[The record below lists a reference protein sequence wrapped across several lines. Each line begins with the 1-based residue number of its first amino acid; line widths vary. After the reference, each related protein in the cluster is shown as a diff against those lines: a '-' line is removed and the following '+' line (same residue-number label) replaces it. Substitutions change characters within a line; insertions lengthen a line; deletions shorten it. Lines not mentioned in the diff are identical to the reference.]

1 MKSSTSAA
9 CTFGNLGR
17 PRASGPGQP
26 CGPPS
31 CSWYSEL
38 SVCGVP
44 HRTSALRN
52 RLRMHDGPQ
61 KLSPSAVSCQDRKGT
76 RGVGNKAGSAGRVM
90 LPGKA
95 WCLNAKRRTLQTR
108 QPAGTD
114 LSVHGAPAWS
124 NAVESGNFG
133 GGGLGATL
141 GAIRLS
147 FQCRGRTLSGW
158 ASPWECRCPEP
169 PRVRGLGSGSGL
181 GLGLGLELELGLGL
195 GSGSGS
201 GLGLGLGLGL
211 GCLQAC

>member
-1 MKSSTSAA
+1 M
-9 CTFGNLGR
+9 
-17 PRASGPGQP
+17 
-26 CGPPS
+26 
-31 CSWYSEL
+31 
-38 SVCGVP
+38 CGVP

-133 GGGLGATL
+133 GSWTRGDFGGDSLEL
-141 GAIRLS
+141 PM
-147 FQCRGRTLSGW
+147 
-158 ASPWECRCPEP
+158 PWPYP
-169 PRVRGLGSGSGL
+169 QWL
-181 GLGLGLELELGLGL
+181 GLALGVPLPRAAKG
-195 GSGSGS
+195 
-201 GLGLGLGLGL
+201 
-211 GCLQAC
+211 